1 MIKFIRNLFKG
12 KKQQCNIPDISKRFC
27 INYVVDG
34 NLAIELQYYC
44 DATTEAEAR
53 YDFWDTHNELYHDI
67 ISVNVC

>member
-1 MIKFIRNLFKG
+1 MIKFIKNLFKG
-12 KKQQCNIPDISKRFC
+12 RKQQCNIPVVSKHFC
-27 INYVVDG
+27 INYVIDG

-53 YDFWDTHNELYHDI
+53 YYFWDIHNELYHDI